1 MSDYLIQETP
11 KIMSPS
17 IQTLIEESKF
27 VVFEK
32 DVLEKRDISRR
43 KVRLPVSAI
52 LESNF
57 DAGNNFH
64 IIRKRNI
71 SLKSR
76 VVN

>member
-1 MSDYLIQETP
+1 MSDYPIQETP

-32 DVLEKRDISRR
+32 DVLEKLDISRR
-43 KVRLPVSAI
+43 KVRLPASAI

-57 DAGNNFH
+57 HF
-64 IIRKRNI
+64 IRKRI
-71 SLKSR
+71 VSLK
-76 VVN
+76 